1 MTLAEFKKGYRW
13 DSLDVVGTYS
23 NYGLYSVLG
32 LFFMI
37 LWHED
42 ILLML
47 SLFILFVVPG
57 ALALFYMRLRLK
69 LIRWDNGLSQKQ
81 NVELL
86 RKVASKLKGDGFVP
100 RYKNEVLQHE
110 NYLNLCY
117 KWSTTKGYQ
126 IRLFADEGYIL
137 LNGHRDNSTLETFFY
152 YGSACRFQ
160 MEILQFLKDSVNNKE
175 TFPDE

>member
-1 MTLAEFKKGYRW
+1 MTLAEFKKEYRW
-13 DSLDVVGTYS
+13 DSLEVIVRYS
-23 NYGLYSVLG
+23 VIGFYSVLG

-37 LWHED
+37 IFHEY

-47 SLFILFVVPG
+47 ISFIVLVVPG
-57 ALALFYMRLRLK
+57 VSVLYYMRSRLK

-81 NVELL
+81 NEELL
-86 RKVASKLKGDGFVP
+86 RKVALKLKGDGFVP

-117 KWSTTKGYQ
+117 KKTRWKGHQ

-137 LNGHRDNSTLETFFY
+137 LNGHRENSFLESY
-152 YGSACRFQ
+152 LNYRSASRFQ
-160 MEILQFLKDSVNNKE
+160 KEILQFLKDSVNNKE